1 MILLVQ
7 RRKVELK
14 LQGKLMNKRF
24 NKIFFKR
31 LLFYAIPNLL
41 WIISVAIILFTT
53 PNAVQNILDFFQ
65 SVIDFIAPL
74 FRAYGYAIAE
84 YGVVYGIFIAVFYS
98 LLGLACVLIVLFLI
112 VILGG
117 FLTAFF
123 VPVLAIV
130 FYINGVATI
139 ACAMMITASILAS
152 IGTFDKK
159 LGILLEAEKEKEDNF
174 DYSYSKEME
183 KYDVSILDKIKI
195 GARNTLRWFLIT
207 TAGIVYFFIL
217 ETKR

>member
-1 MILLVQ
+1 
-7 RRKVELK
+7 
-14 LQGKLMNKRF
+14 MNKRF
-24 NKIFFKR
+24 FKR
-31 LLFYAIPNLL
+31 LSLYAIPNLL
-41 WIISVAIILFTT
+41 WIISIAIMLFTT
-53 PNAVQNILDFFQ
+53 PNAFQDILGFFQ

-74 FRAYGYAIAE
+74 FKAYGYAIVE
-84 YGVVYGIFIAVFYS
+84 YGLFYGIMISVLYS
-98 LLGLACVLIVLFLI
+98 LLALVCIVIVLFLI
-112 VILGG
+112 VVLGG

-130 FYINGVATI
+130 FYVNGVDSI
-139 ACAMMITASILAS
+139 ACIMMIIASILAS

-159 LGILLEAEKEKEDNF
+159 LGILIETEKEKEENF

-207 TAGIVYFFIL
+207 TVGIVYFFIL
-217 ETKR
+217 EIKKGE

>member
-1 MILLVQ
+1 M
-7 RRKVELK
+7 
-14 LQGKLMNKRF
+14 KRF

-31 LLFYAIPNLL
+31 LSLYAIPNLL
-41 WIISVAIILFTT
+41 WITSIAIMLFTT
-53 PNAVQNILDFFQ
+53 PNALQNILDFFQ

-74 FRAYGYAIAE
+74 IRAYGYAIVE
-84 YGVVYGIFIAVFYS
+84 YGVFYGIMISVLYS
-98 LLGLACVLIVLFLI
+98 LLALVCIAVVLFLI
-112 VILGG
+112 VVLGG

-130 FYINGVATI
+130 FYVNGVASI
-139 ACAMMITASILAS
+139 ACIMMIIASILAS

-159 LGILLEAEKEKEDNF
+159 LGILIETEKDKEENF

-207 TAGIVYFFIL
+207 TVGIVYFFIL
-217 ETKR
+217 EIKKGE

>member
-1 MILLVQ
+1 
-7 RRKVELK
+7 
-14 LQGKLMNKRF
+14 MNKRF

-31 LLFYAIPNLL
+31 LSLYAIPNLF
-41 WIISVAIILFTT
+41 WIISIAIMLFTT
-53 PNAVQNILDFFQ
+53 PNAFQNILDFFQ

-74 FRAYGYAIAE
+74 IRAYGYAIVE
-84 YGVVYGIFIAVFYS
+84 YGLFYGIMISVLYS
-98 LLGLACVLIVLFLI
+98 LLALVCIAVVLFLI
-112 VILGG
+112 VVLGG

-130 FYINGVATI
+130 FYVNGVASI
-139 ACAMMITASILAS
+139 ACIMMIFASILAS
-152 IGTFDKK
+152 IGTFNKK
-159 LGILLEAEKEKEDNF
+159 LGILIETEKEKEDNF

-207 TAGIVYFFIL
+207 TVGIVYFFIL
-217 ETKR
+217 EIKKGE

>member
-1 MILLVQ
+1 M
-7 RRKVELK
+7 
-14 LQGKLMNKRF
+14 KRF

-31 LLFYAIPNLL
+31 LSLYAIPNLL
-41 WIISVAIILFTT
+41 WIISIAIMLFST
-53 PNAVQNILDFFQ
+53 PNALQNILDFFQ

-74 FRAYGYAIAE
+74 FKAYGYAIVE
-84 YGVVYGIFIAVFYS
+84 YGLFYGIMISVLYS
-98 LLGLACVLIVLFLI
+98 LLALVCIVVVLFLI
-112 VILGG
+112 VVLGG

-130 FYINGVATI
+130 FYVNGVASI
-139 ACAMMITASILAS
+139 ACVMMIIASILAS

-159 LGILLEAEKEKEDNF
+159 LGILTETEKEKEENF

-207 TAGIVYFFIL
+207 TVGIVYFFIL
-217 ETKR
+217 EIKKGE

>member
-1 MILLVQ
+1 
-7 RRKVELK
+7 
-14 LQGKLMNKRF
+14 MNKRF

-31 LLFYAIPNLL
+31 LSFYAIPNLL
-41 WIISVAIILFTT
+41 WIISIAIMLFTA
-53 PNAVQNILDFFQ
+53 PNALQNILDFFQ

-74 FRAYGYAIAE
+74 IRAYGYAIAE
-84 YGVVYGIFIAVFYS
+84 YGVVYGILIAVLYS
-98 LLGLACVLIVLFLI
+98 LLSLVCILIVLFLI

-123 VPVLAIV
+123 VPILAIV
-130 FYINGVATI
+130 FYINGIANI
-139 ACAMMITASILAS
+139 ACAMMIIASILAS

-159 LGILLEAEKEKEDNF
+159 LGILLEAEKEKEYNF

-183 KYDVSILDKIKI
+183 KYDVRILDKIKI

-217 ETKR
+217 EAKR